1 MEQVKFKDNSQ
12 TNLIE
17 LKMEISRGKFQALIG
32 ALRTYN
38 TPVGNDLLGMI
49 LRARGTN
56 EQFESA
62 S

>member
-1 MEQVKFKDNSQ
+1 MEQVKFKDNSK

-32 ALRTYN
+32 ALRTHN
-38 TPVGNDLLGMI
+38 TPVANDLLDMI

-56 EQFESA
+56 EQS
-62 S
+62 